1 MKPRKIKRLRSII
14 SDKYYLA
21 QRRDYMRQ
29 ESVFWWHDWLFSR
42 DEEDLRASKRFER
55 KADWY
60 TRRMGR

>member
-14 SDKYYLA
+14 SDKYYLV

-29 ESVFWWHDWLFSR
+29 EAAFWWYDWLLSR
-42 DEEDLRASKRFER
+42 EDQDLKTTRRFER

>member
-14 SDKYYLA
+14 SDKYYLV

-29 ESVFWWHDWLFSR
+29 EASFWWHDWLLSR
-42 DEEDLRASKRFER
+42 EDQDLKMTRRFER

>member
-29 ESVFWWHDWLFSR
+29 ESIFWWHDWLFSR
-42 DEEDLRASKRFER
+42 DENDF
-55 KADWY
+55 
-60 TRRMGR
+60 

>member
-1 MKPRKIKRLRSII
+1 
-14 SDKYYLA
+14 
-21 QRRDYMRQ
+21 MRQ